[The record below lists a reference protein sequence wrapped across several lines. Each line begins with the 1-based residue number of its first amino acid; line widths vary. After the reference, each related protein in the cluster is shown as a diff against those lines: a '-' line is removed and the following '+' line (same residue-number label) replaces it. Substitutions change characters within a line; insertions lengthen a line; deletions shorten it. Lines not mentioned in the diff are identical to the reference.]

1 MINENVVSQPATGF
15 IKLQRDAYKDVE
27 VATAWINVAHI
38 TRFNNAMSNYDVD
51 EEGVAHVRE
60 NNERVEIYFENQI
73 HPIYFMGNRELV
85 IQLIREAGHD
95 KRI

>member
-1 MINENVVSQPATGF
+1 
-15 IKLQRDAYKDVE
+15 
-27 VATAWINVAHI
+27 
-38 TRFNNAMSNYDVD
+38 MSNYDVD